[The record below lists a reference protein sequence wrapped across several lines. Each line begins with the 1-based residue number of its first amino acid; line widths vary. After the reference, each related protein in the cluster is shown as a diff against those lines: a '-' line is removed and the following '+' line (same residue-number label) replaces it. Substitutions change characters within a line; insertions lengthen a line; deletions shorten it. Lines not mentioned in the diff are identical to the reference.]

1 MPPISLVNWL
11 EHNEIMDDLLQQE
24 DCLTIHSLDQGF
36 EAEVVR
42 LGTKQES
49 YVLKTWSKDSRPD
62 VQFQYHLLNALSK
75 RGIAVSKPVGWGIDP
90 SGNQVLLTSFDGT
103 PAYQINDE
111 TMKELAKILA
121 QIHHIQ
127 VEELESIQVPK
138 YPFTDYF
145 FSEVEGHSDINHAI
159 TALLPKAVIKQD
171 CIIHGDFHLGNIVEQ
186 DGRYTVIDWTN
197 GQLGDARYDFA
208 WALILLRLYVSE
220 HYAYVF
226 RSAYL
231 LEMDLEQEQEELE
244 VFEAWACLRWLL
256 LSRRGNA
263 PTGLDIVKKVKSMI
277 NRNRF
282 LHSYNF
288 QG

>member
-1 MPPISLVNWL
+1 MPPISTVNWL

-24 DCLTIHSLDQGF
+24 ERLTLHTLDQGF

-49 YVLKTWSKDSRPD
+49 YVLKTWSKNSRPD
-62 VQFQYHLLNALSK
+62 VQFLYRLLSALSK
-75 RGIAVSKPVGWGIDP
+75 RGIAVSKPVGWGLDP
-90 SGNQVLLTSFDGT
+90 SGHQVLLTSFDGT

-186 DGRYTVIDWTN
+186 DGCYTVIDWTN

-220 HYAYVF
+220 HYADVF

-231 LEMDLEQEQEELE
+231 LEMDLEQEELE

-256 LSRRGNA
+256 LSRRGSA
-263 PTGLDIVKKVKSMI
+263 PTGPDIMKKIKSII

-288 QG
+288 EG